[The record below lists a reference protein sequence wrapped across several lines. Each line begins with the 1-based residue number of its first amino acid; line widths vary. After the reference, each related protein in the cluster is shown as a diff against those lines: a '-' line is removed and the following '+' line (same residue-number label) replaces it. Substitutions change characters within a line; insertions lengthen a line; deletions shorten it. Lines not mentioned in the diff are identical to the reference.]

1 MLIVIIESQNCCSG
15 KGPLEM
21 PRLTSLFLLP
31 CLGKKHLCFVSVVK
45 QCQKACWGCWVSSV
59 LCHALLVTMSWPLP
73 AGRISV
79 SDWAAA
85 MESVL
90 QLKLPWRTLKSRLV
104 KTDPDGNVDY
114 MSCFYYM
121 DTARPMH
128 QVRRKTHPSKSW
140 RNSFHCS
147 LMQWFGHSS
156 RNLHLN

>member
-15 KGPLEM
+15 KGPLEL

-31 CLGKKHLCFVSVVK
+31 CLGKKHWCFVSVVK

-73 AGRISV
+73 AGRITV
-79 SDWAAA
+79 SDWAAV

-147 LMQWFGHSS
+147 LMHKAVVWPLQ
-156 RNLHLN
+156 

>member
-21 PRLTSLFLLP
+21 SDLTAFITLLR
-31 CLGKKHLCFVSVVK
+31 KKHLFCECCKTMSE
-45 QCQKACWGCWVSSV
+45 GM
-59 LCHALLVTMSWPLP
+59 LGLLGLICAMSHLLITMSWPLP
-73 AGRISV
+73 SGRISV
-79 SDWAAA
+79 SDWAAV

-140 RNSFHCS
+140 RNSFQCS
-147 LMQWFGHSS
+147 LMRKAVVWPIQ
-156 RNLHLN
+156 